1 MTRSDDKLVK
11 VASAGNQAV
20 GEMWRE
26 VLESNGIPCLL
37 RVAGPLLA
45 YATFTSQHD
54 LLVAESDAERA
65 RELLAAYNED
75 EGDLSL
81 DRESAIAAADD
92 EDPAGDEDDDA
103 GTSRREAGRP

>member
-1 MTRSDDKLVK
+1 MTHGEDKLVK

-54 LLVAESDAERA
+54 LLVAESDAARA

-92 EDPAGDEDDDA
+92 EAPADAEDDDA
-103 GTSRREAGRP
+103 GERQPHR

>member
-1 MTRSDDKLVK
+1 MTRGEERLVK

-81 DRESAIAAADD
+81 DRESRIADDD
-92 EDPAGDEDDDA
+92 EDPAGEEDGDA
-103 GTSRREAGRP
+103 GEQQPRR

>member
-11 VASAGNQAV
+11 VASARNQAV

-26 VLESNGIPCLL
+26 VLERNGIPCLL

-54 LLVAESDAERA
+54 LLVAASDAARA

-81 DRESAIAAADD
+81 DRESEIASAGD
-92 EDPAGDEDDDA
+92 EDPAGEEDDDA
-103 GTSRREAGRP
+103 GEQQPHR

>member
-1 MTRSDDKLVK
+1 MTRDDELLVK

-54 LLVAESDAERA
+54 LLVAASDAARA
-65 RELLAAYNED
+65 RKLLAAYNED

-81 DRESAIAAADD
+81 DRESEIASAGD
-92 EDPAGDEDDDA
+92 EDPAGEEDDDA
-103 GTSRREAGRP
+103 GEQQPHR

>member
-1 MTRSDDKLVK
+1 MTQGEDKLVK

-92 EDPAGDEDDDA
+92 EDPAGEEDDDA
-103 GTSRREAGRP
+103 GERQPDR

>member
-1 MTRSDDKLVK
+1 MTRGDERLVK

-26 VLESNGIPCLL
+26 VLTSNGIPCLL

-54 LLVAESDAERA
+54 LLVAASDAARA

-81 DRESAIAAADD
+81 DRESGAGPDSD
-92 EDPAGDEDDDA
+92 EGSPGEDADDA
-103 GTSRREAGRP
+103 GGRQPRR

>member
-1 MTRSDDKLVK
+1 MTRRGDELVK
-11 VASAGNQAV
+11 VASAGNQAL

-26 VLESNGIPCLL
+26 VLERNGIPCLL

-54 LLVAESDAERA
+54 LLVAASDAVRA
-65 RELLAAYNED
+65 RELLAAYNAD

-81 DRESAIAAADD
+81 DRESGIAPASDD
-92 EDPAGDEDDDA
+92 GPAGEEDDDA
-103 GTSRREAGRP
+103 GERQPRR

>member
-1 MTRSDDKLVK
+1 MTRGDERLVK

-26 VLESNGIPCLL
+26 VLTSNGIPCLL

-54 LLVAESDAERA
+54 LLVAASDAARA

-81 DRESAIAAADD
+81 TALETSVPADSPD
-92 EDPAGDEDDDA
+92 IDD
-103 GTSRREAGRP
+103 GSGETRRGRH

>member
-1 MTRSDDKLVK
+1 MTQGEDKLVK

-54 LLVAESDAERA
+54 LLVAEPDAVRA

-81 DRESAIAAADD
+81 NREPWIVPGGDD
-92 EDPAGDEDDDA
+92 DPAGEEDDDA
-103 GTSRREAGRP
+103 GEQQPHR

>member
-1 MTRSDDKLVK
+1 MTRRDEGSGSLVK

-26 VLESNGIPCLL
+26 VLESNGIRCLL

-54 LLVAESDAERA
+54 LLVAAAVAARA

-81 DRESAIAAADD
+81 DRESELA
-92 EDPAGDEDDDA
+92 PAGDEHPAGEEDDDA
-103 GTSRREAGRP
+103 GEQQPRR

>member
-54 LLVAESDAERA
+54 LLVAESDAARA

-81 DRESAIAAADD
+81 DREPEIAAADD
-92 EDPAGDEDDDA
+92 EDLAGEEDDDA
-103 GTSRREAGRP
+103 GERLPHR

>member
-1 MTRSDDKLVK
+1 MTRDDERLVK

-26 VLESNGIPCLL
+26 VLESNGIPCLV

-54 LLVAESDAERA
+54 LLVAASDAARA

-75 EGDLSL
+75 QGDLSL
-81 DRESAIAAADD
+81 DRESSAI
-92 EDPAGDEDDDA
+92 PGGDEDSAGEEDNDA
-103 GTSRREAGRP
+103 GEQQPHR

>member
-1 MTRSDDKLVK
+1 MAHHHDQLVK

-54 LLVAESDAERA
+54 LLVAASDAARA

-81 DRESAIAAADD
+81 DRESEIA
-92 EDPAGDEDDDA
+92 PAGDEDSAGEDDDDA
-103 GTSRREAGRP
+103 GEQQPRR

>member
-1 MTRSDDKLVK
+1 MTQGDDKLVK

-81 DRESAIAAADD
+81 APLETSEPADSPD
-92 EDPAGDEDDDA
+92 IDHGSGE
-103 GTSRREAGRP
+103 SRRGRH

>member
-1 MTRSDDKLVK
+1 MTRDDELLVK

-54 LLVAESDAERA
+54 LLVAASDAARA

-81 DRESAIAAADD
+81 DRESEIASAGD
-92 EDPAGDEDDDA
+92 EDPAGEEDDDA
-103 GTSRREAGRP
+103 GEQQPHR

>member
-26 VLESNGIPCLL
+26 VLKRNGIPCLL

-81 DRESAIAAADD
+81 DRESGIAADD
-92 EDPAGDEDDDA
+92 EDPAGEEDGDA
-103 GTSRREAGRP
+103 GEQQPRR